1 MTALA
6 TRVAQGD
13 NRRVDLA
20 ETVLRTCGSVL
31 LIDWPSEEV
40 PNTLV
45 RAGLDVHVKGGPG
58 RDDFAVRELTDGS
71 ITTTNT
77 GRRPRQVDLLYV
89 HRPID
94 ELPQIVAAA
103 QAMDVKALWY
113 QSGLDSDGTN
123 DPRGCWLPAAES
135 ERARAL
141 AEAAGLLYV
150 DDRYIA
156 DAALQR
162 GDRPP
167 D

>member
-1 MTALA
+1 MAK
-6 TRVAQGD
+6 RVAQSD
-13 NRRVDLA
+13 NRPVDLA
-20 ETVLRTCGSVL
+20 VTIFGTCSSVL

-58 RDDFAVRELTDGS
+58 PDDFAIRELTDGS
-71 ITTTNT
+71 ITTSRT

-94 ELPQIVAAA
+94 ELAQIVAAA
-103 QAMDVKALWY
+103 RDLDATALWY

-135 ERARAL
+135 ERARAI

-150 DDRYIA
+150 DDRYIVY
-156 DAALQR
+156 AALQR
-162 GDRPP
+162 GNWPP

>member
-1 MTALA
+1 M
-6 TRVAQGD
+6 AQSH
-13 NRRVDLA
+13 NRPVDPA
-20 ETVLRTCGSVL
+20 ETILRTCRCVL

-40 PNTLV
+40 PNALV

-58 RDDFAVRELTDGS
+58 ADDFAIRELRDGS
-71 ITTTNT
+71 ITTTRT
-77 GRRPRQVDLLYV
+77 GRRPAQVDLLYV

-103 QAMDVKALWY
+103 QDMDAKALWY

-135 ERARAL
+135 ERARTIAG
-141 AEAAGLLYV
+141 AAGLLYV

-156 DAALQR
+156 DAPLQR
-162 GDRPP
+162 GNSRPN
-167 D
+167 